1 MTMLFCSRELH
12 QRILHFSISK
22 VQFYSDLLQ
31 SFGKFKEMQKRKRK
45 NFLFPIKFF
54 ALHLKPVPK
63 VNNCWSICILEWKV
77 KLYNN
82 EQIAR

>member
-1 MTMLFCSRELH
+1 MLFCSQELH

-45 NFLFPIKFF
+45 KENRKPRNTYCEWRVMAALDLALLTENFP
-54 ALHLKPVPK
+54 
-63 VNNCWSICILEWKV
+63 
-77 KLYNN
+77 
-82 EQIAR
+82 